1 MIVINLTL
9 PLQMI
14 NFLVTYWVLHRFLLR
29 PIVARILERKA
40 EEKKM
45 CDEIILKKK
54 DVEVFRNE
62 KTAQLAQFQIDS
74 KTDYPFTPFRAP
86 HTTVP
91 EEKDTQI
98 ALTEEEQ
105 ETLKKEV
112 LRRLVNGS

>member
-1 MIVINLTL
+1 MININLTL
-9 PLQMI
+9 PIQMI

-45 CDEIILKKK
+45 CDEIILKRK

-62 KTAQLAQFQIDS
+62 KTAQLAQFQVDS

-86 HTTVP
+86 HTIVP
-91 EEKDTQI
+91 EAKESELV
-98 ALTEEEQ
+98 LTEDEQ
-105 ETLKKEV
+105 ETLKKDV
-112 LRRLVNGS
+112 LRRLVDGR